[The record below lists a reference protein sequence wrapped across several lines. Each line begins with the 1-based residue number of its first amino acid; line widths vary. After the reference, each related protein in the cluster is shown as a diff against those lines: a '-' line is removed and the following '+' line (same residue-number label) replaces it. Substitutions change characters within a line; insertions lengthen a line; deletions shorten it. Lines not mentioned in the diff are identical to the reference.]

1 MEVMVNKP
9 ILLVAMLAM
18 ILLVAAPALTQTA
31 PDIAASPKQATD
43 AVQTAEDAAVDPPAV
58 PETPATEPAAAP
70 AGLTVGCELLN
81 PPPPDNQCTV
91 DANGEITLPDGKKA
105 PVLVSPFGDVF
116 VQDENG
122 ALTLVGTGASFIT
135 TGTPATGEA
144 PATGEVQPAQPAA

>member
-1 MEVMVNKP
+1 MEVMMNKP

-18 ILLVAAPALTQTA
+18 VLLVAAPALTQT
-31 PDIAASPKQATD
+31 
-43 AVQTAEDAAVDPPAV
+43 E
-58 PETPATEPAAAP
+58 PATEPAAAP

-91 DANGEITLPDGKKA
+91 DANGEITLPDGKKL

>member
-1 MEVMVNKP
+1 MNRP

-18 ILLVAAPALTQTA
+18 VLLAAAPAFTQTE
-31 PDIAASPKQATD
+31 PDQS
-43 AVQTAEDAAVDPPAV
+43 AEGAAVDPPPAV
-58 PETPATEPAAAP
+58 PATPAVEPAATPASTPASTP

-91 DANGEITLPDGKKA
+91 DANGEITLPDGKKL

-144 PATGEVQPAQPAA
+144 PATGQAQPAA

>member
-1 MEVMVNKP
+1 MNRP

-18 ILLVAAPALTQTA
+18 VLLAAAPAFTQTE
-31 PDIAASPKQATD
+31 PDQS
-43 AVQTAEDAAVDPPAV
+43 AEGAVDPPAV
-58 PETPATEPAAAP
+58 PATPAVEPAATPASTPASTP

-91 DANGEITLPDGKKA
+91 DANGEITLPDGKTL

-135 TGTPATGEA
+135 TGTPATGSAPTTREA
-144 PATGEVQPAQPAA
+144 PATGEAQPAQPAA

>member
-1 MEVMVNKP
+1 MNRP
-9 ILLVAMLAM
+9 IVLVAMLAM
-18 ILLVAAPALTQTA
+18 VLLAAAPAFTQTE
-31 PDIAASPKQATD
+31 PDQS
-43 AVQTAEDAAVDPPAV
+43 AEGAAVDPPAV
-58 PETPATEPAAAP
+58 PATPAVEPAATPASTPASTP
-70 AGLTVGCELLN
+70 AGPTVGCELLN

-91 DANGEITLPDGKKA
+91 DANGEITLPDGKKL

-144 PATGEVQPAQPAA
+144 PATGQAQPAQPAA

>member
-1 MEVMVNKP
+1 MVNRP
-9 ILLVAMLAM
+9 IVLVAMLAM
-18 ILLVAAPALTQTA
+18 VLLAAAPAFTQTE
-31 PDIAASPKQATD
+31 PDQS
-43 AVQTAEDAAVDPPAV
+43 AEGAAVDPPAV
-58 PETPATEPAAAP
+58 PATPAVEPASTP
-70 AGLTVGCELLN
+70 AGPTVGCELLN

-91 DANGEITLPDGKKA
+91 DANGEITLPDGKKL

-144 PATGEVQPAQPAA
+144 QPAQPAA

>member
-1 MEVMVNKP
+1 MVNRP

-18 ILLVAAPALTQTA
+18 VLLAAAPAFTQT
-31 PDIAASPKQATD
+31 
-43 AVQTAEDAAVDPPAV
+43 EPAM
-58 PETPATEPAAAP
+58 EPAAAP

-91 DANGEITLPDGKKA
+91 DANGEITLPDGKKL

-135 TGTPATGEA
+135 TGTPATGESPATGEA
-144 PATGEVQPAQPAA
+144 PATGQAQPAQPAA

>member
-9 ILLVAMLAM
+9 KLLVAMLAM
-18 ILLVAAPALTQTA
+18 VLLVAAPALTQT
-31 PDIAASPKQATD
+31 
-43 AVQTAEDAAVDPPAV
+43 E
-58 PETPATEPAAAP
+58 PATEPAIAP

-91 DANGEITLPDGKKA
+91 DANGEITLPDGKKL

-135 TGTPATGEA
+135 TGTPATGVA